1 MQRKRYS
8 PGRVPGTLLGL
19 GAGLGVVLG
28 ALTGCSAGGTAED
41 VTVDAKAGS
50 AAAPV
55 APPGRY
61 RTLFEPCG
69 AVPQA
74 ALRELLPGTLALSD
88 AERAKALRGTAAV
101 TYDTDRRVGCT
112 WTADTVDGGSHRLV
126 LDVERVVSYDPTV
139 SDATR
144 AQEVYTRKQLAA
156 GIAVPVTPTPTPTA
170 PSTGPSNG
178 PTTAPASA
186 PPASGAAGAA
196 TTAPP
201 ATTASTTASATT
213 ATGAPASTTT
223 GTPSSTASGAPASG
237 DPSAPATT
245 GLEPRLLGGLGDI
258 AFVGDTLG
266 PVGGAGRQRVVSV
279 VFRTSNV
286 VVTVEYRQR
295 TTGAAP
301 APDSKELQDRAQNL
315 ARLLADRLEE

>member
-1 MQRKRYS
+1 M
-8 PGRVPGTLLGL
+8 
-19 GAGLGVVLG
+19 
-28 ALTGCSAGGTAED
+28 TGCSAAGTAED
-41 VTVDAKAGS
+41 VTVDAKAG
-50 AAAPV
+50 AAATPV

-74 ALRELLPGTLALSD
+74 ALRELLPGTVALSD

-112 WTADTVDGGSHRLV
+112 WTADAADGGSHRLV

-156 GIAVPVTPTPTPTA
+156 GIAVPTTPPPTPTA
-170 PSTGPSNG
+170 PTTG
-178 PTTAPASA
+178 PTTAPATG
-186 PPASGAAGAA
+186 PTTASPTSRTSGAA
-196 TTAPP
+196 TTDP
-201 ATTASTTASATT
+201 T
-213 ATGAPASTTT
+213 ATHAAAAGAGATPTGGATT
-223 GTPSSTASGAPASG
+223 GT
-237 DPSAPATT
+237 PSAPATT

-258 AFVGDTLG
+258 AFVGDALG
-266 PVGGAGRQRVVSV
+266 STGGAGRQRVVSV

-295 TTGAAP
+295 TTGTAP

>member
-19 GAGLGVVLG
+19 GAGLGVALG
-28 ALTGCSAGGTAED
+28 ALTGCSTAGTAED

-50 AAAPV
+50 AAVPV

-74 ALRELLPGTLALSD
+74 ALRELLPGTVALAD

-112 WTADTVDGGSHRLV
+112 WTADTADGGSHRLV

-156 GIAVPVTPTPTPTA
+156 GIAVPVPPTPTGPTA
-170 PSTGPSNG
+170 PSGS
-178 PTTAPASA
+178 PTTPPQAPT
-186 PPASGAAGAA
+186 ASGTA

-201 ATTASTTASATT
+201 TPTKAPTTD
-213 ATGAPASTTT
+213 TGTTT
-223 GTPSSTASGAPASG
+223 GTTTGATPTGGISSASSGAPAAG
-237 DPSAPATT
+237 TPSAPATT

-266 PVGGAGRQRVVSV
+266 SAGGAGRQRVVSV

-295 TTGAAP
+295 TTGTAP

>member
-19 GAGLGVVLG
+19 GAGLGVALG
-28 ALTGCSAGGTAED
+28 ALTGCSAAGTAED

-50 AAAPV
+50 AAVPV

-74 ALRELLPGTLALSD
+74 ALRELLPGTVALSD
-88 AERAKALRGTAAV
+88 VERAKALRGTAAV

-112 WTADTVDGGSHRLV
+112 WSADTADGGSHRLV

-170 PSTGPSNG
+170 PATG
-178 PTTAPASA
+178 PTTAPGTAGTA
-186 PPASGAAGAA
+186 GTGTAGTSGAATTTPPA

-201 ATTASTTASATT
+201 GTRTSTTGTGTTPTGVPSSA
-213 ATGAPASTTT
+213 ATGAPSA
-223 GTPSSTASGAPASG
+223 GT
-237 DPSAPATT
+237 PSAPATT

-266 PVGGAGRQRVVSV
+266 SAGGAGRQRVVSV

-295 TTGAAP
+295 TTGTAP

-315 ARLLADRLEE
+315 ARLLANRLEE

>member
-19 GAGLGVVLG
+19 GAGLGVALG
-28 ALTGCSAGGTAED
+28 ALTGCSAAGTAED

-74 ALRELLPGTLALSD
+74 ALRELLPGTVALSD
-88 AERAKALRGTAAV
+88 VERVKALRGTAAV

-112 WTADTVDGGSHRLV
+112 WSADTADGGSHRLV

-170 PSTGPSNG
+170 PATG
-178 PTTAPASA
+178 PTTAPGTAGTGTA
-186 PPASGAAGAA
+186 GTSGAATTTPPA

-201 ATTASTTASATT
+201 GTKTSTTGTGTTPTGVPSSA
-213 ATGAPASTTT
+213 ATGAPSA
-223 GTPSSTASGAPASG
+223 GTPST
-237 DPSAPATT
+237 PATT

-266 PVGGAGRQRVVSV
+266 SAGGAGRQRVVSV

-295 TTGAAP
+295 TTGTAP

-315 ARLLADRLEE
+315 ARLLANRLEE